1 MPSRAVGKERT
12 GSNRQRECTASR
24 RARHAR
30 RSRNATPSGSSQLHV
45 HPTVGSGV
53 ALLCSWC
60 SEQYSLGDS
69 RVNTDMSHFCIE
81 TYLSRRR
88 FTTYSRES
96 FALRLFRSRSKA
108 SIIGAGSRYQERA
121 SSMRSLTT
129 SLSDCRPVSFIR
141 WSSQVRISSG
151 TRTLM
156 LDSSMVRGVRAMCRV
171 YQTCFTNARNDAGS
185 EFAGLTGHKVQLM

>member
-1 MPSRAVGKERT
+1 
-12 GSNRQRECTASR
+12 N
-24 RARHAR
+24 
-30 RSRNATPSGSSQLHV
+30 SQLHV

-60 SEQYSLGDS
+60 SEQYSPGERL
-69 RVNTDMSHFCIE
+69 VNTYMTHFCIE

-88 FTTYSRES
+88 FTTYSRKS
-96 FALRLFRSRSKA
+96 FALRLFRSRSSA
-108 SIIGAGSRYQERA
+108 SIIGPGSRYQERA

-151 TRTLM
+151 PRTLVFA
-156 LDSSMVRGVRAMCRV
+156 SSLVRGGR
-171 YQTCFTNARNDAGS
+171 
-185 EFAGLTGHKVQLM
+185 